1 MCGIAGLLTPGSSDA
16 DEITATL
23 QKMARSL
30 AHRGP
35 DAEGYWTEG
44 EVALGH
50 RRLAILDL
58 SDAGAQPMRSEK
70 GRHVTV
76 FNGEIY
82 NHLDMRR
89 DLAVDG
95 DTHDWRGHSDTE
107 TLLAGITN

>member
-1 MCGIAGLLTPGSSDA
+1 MCGIAGLLTPGSGDA
-16 DEITATL
+16 NRTSAIL
-23 QKMARSL
+23 QNMTRSL

-50 RRLAILDL
+50 RRLSILDL
-58 SDAGAQPMRSEK
+58 SDAGAQPMRSES
-70 GRHVTV
+70 GRHVIV

-89 DLAVDG
+89 DLAADG
-95 DTHDWRGHSDTE
+95 VAPD
-107 TLLAGITN
+107 